1 VEENKERH
9 PGGRPSVLN
18 DKIKEIMLNLAPMGM
33 SNKEI
38 ADVIGVS
45 DRTIYRWLEENP
57 EFCHTYNN
65 EKLFGDAK
73 VTQAMYK
80 AACGDVVTVETHE
93 GVDATGNVI
102 DKKVTK
108 QHKPDIT
115 AAKFWL
121 TNRQPDKWKEK
132 VETTIKTD
140 DNGLKLSY
148 DLNSVDTK
156 SN

>member
-1 VEENKERH
+1 
-9 PGGRPSVLN
+9 
-18 DKIKEIMLNLAPMGM
+18 MLNLAPMGM

-65 EKLFGDAK
+65 ENLYGDAK

-80 AACGDVVTVETHE
+80 AACGDVVTIETHE

-121 TNRQPDKWKEK
+121 TNRQPDRWKEK
-132 VETTIKTD
+132 ITQEITSGEININVDKD
-140 DNGLKLSY
+140 DLGL
-148 DLNSVDTK
+148 
-156 SN
+156 